1 MQLDPQVVGGGKM
14 QLRSYDPDYLE
25 HVDRWFSVL
34 LPKVAPYLYQR
45 GGPVVMVQV
54 SVMTG
59 PVRVF
64 AWCASNCDFGSRD
77 PAVA

>member
-1 MQLDPQVVGGGKM
+1 M
-14 QLRSYDPDYLE
+14 QLRSFDPDYLE

-54 SVMTG
+54 FIILPTCHYYAFWLPGVAPSQREEG
-59 PVRVF
+59 PL
-64 AWCASNCDFGSRD
+64 S
-77 PAVA
+77 